1 MDLPPGDIFDTETE
15 DIPENVQ
22 ADLDRMSYTPR
33 LSEVTTEAGDL
44 VNSGE
49 HEELEDEKALL
60 ATHLITGGRPSWTAG
75 ARSPLVGLKPSR
87 RASS

>member
-22 ADLDRMSYTPR
+22 ADLDRMSYAPR

-44 VNSGE
+44 VNSDPEQFYSLKLAGDLAYLGRDFSRAAE
-49 HEELEDEKALL
+49 MYEKYL
-60 ATHLITGGRPSWTAG
+60 
-75 ARSPLVGLKPSR
+75 
-87 RASS
+87 RASTAETGRS